1 MSQISYYSDIYK
13 KEQEKDVSILDYIS
27 MVRTGFNQDDVIKA
41 RLAKQNGDNETYTKL
56 KAKQPCLTASCTM
69 NGKDKTENSIKSLN
83 GYIVIDIDSKVDELT
98 LNKLKGDEYT
108 SIIHRSFG
116 GEGVCIFV
124 KINTDRF
131 LDSFNGLALY
141 YLQNY
146 SLVIDQ
152 SCKNKN
158 RLRYLSFDPD
168 IYHNDKGRLFKNY
181 PKKQKEKAPKVIL
194 IQSDFD
200 AIVTQITSQGIDITD
215 SEYDKFL
222 KVGFSLA
229 SEFGEGGLNYFH
241 NIVQFSHKYNQKVAE
256 KQYLNCCK
264 SNNSG
269 ITLASLYYYCKEAG
283 ITTYSEK
290 TKTIISTTSQ
300 YKRRGGKKEDV
311 YRNLEEL
318 DNIEVNEEV
327 KKAVDDIYNSKEK
340 LDKNLNDDE
349 SEICQIERF
358 IESNYKPRFN
368 EFKNV
373 EEIFS
378 GDPITDRVISSI
390 YINAQKSLPFNVN
403 KGDVLDVLNSSEL
416 ESYNPLTQFLE
427 EHKNIETNNEL
438 EKLTQTLI
446 TNQGL
451 EGDDFDPNFIPD
463 MVKKWFVS
471 LFSCLD
477 GKYSPLVLVLQGKQG
492 DGKSYWLEK
501 LLPPELQKY
510 STNSNLEGGKDDLSL
525 MHEFLLII
533 NDEFGGQTVKDAK
546 AFKELVSKNY
556 VKYRPSYARKFV
568 EFKRIALFA
577 GTTNEDEILNDSTGN
592 RRIIPI
598 RLEGIHQQSYNGI
611 DKTALLIDAYKNYY
625 LKNYDYSILK
635 TDIERLNNNTKD
647 FEIISTEEDLVN
659 QYCEVIES
667 HTYGKTTTEVI
678 TFVGL
683 QSNYKGTLFPKKISA
698 ALKKIGATSKAVKKN
713 GKNFRLWNV
722 ELT

>member
-1 MSQISYYSDIYK
+1 MISYYKSIFDKTQERDI
-13 KEQEKDVSILDYIS
+13 SLNDYVS
-27 MVRTGFNQDDVIKA
+27 MVRNGYNQDDVIKA
-41 RLAKQNGDNETYTKL
+41 RLSKQNGDEKEYKRL
-56 KAKQPCLTASCTM
+56 KEKQPVLTASCTM
-69 NGKDKTENSIKSLN
+69 KGKDKTENSIHTLN
-83 GYIVIDIDSKVDELT
+83 GYIVVDIDSKVDTNT

-108 SIIHRSFG
+108 TIIHRSFG

-124 KINTDRF
+124 KINPERF
-131 LDSFNGLALY
+131 LDSFNGLSLY

-158 RLRYLSFDPD
+158 RLRYLSFDPE
-168 IYHNDKGRLFKNY
+168 IYYNDKGKTFKEY
-181 PKKQKEKAPKVIL
+181 PKKEKKKAPKIIL
-194 IQSDFD
+194 VKSDFD
-200 AIVTQITSQGIDITD
+200 GIITQITSQGIDITD

-222 KVGFSLA
+222 KVGFAIA
-229 SEFGEGGLNYFH
+229 SEFGESGLNYFQ

-269 ITLASLYYYCKEAG
+269 ITISTLYYYAKEAG
-283 ITTYSEK
+283 IETYSEK
-290 TKTIISTTSQ
+290 TKSIISTASQ
-300 YKRRGGKKEDV
+300 YKRRKGTKEDV
-311 YRNLEEL
+311 YKNLEEL
-318 DNIEVNEEV
+318 ENIEVTDEV
-327 KKAVDDIYNSKEK
+327 KKAIDDIYASKEK

-349 SEICQIERF
+349 SEINQIERF
-358 IESNYKPRFN
+358 IDSHYKPRFN

-373 EEIFS
+373 EEIHT
-378 GDPITDRVISSI
+378 GEAITDRVISSI

-403 KGDVLDVLNSSEL
+403 KGDVLDILNSSEV
-416 ESYNPLTQFLE
+416 ESYNPLKEFLE
-427 EHKNIETNNEL
+427 KNKKIETNNEL
-438 EKLTQTLI
+438 ERLTKTLES
-446 TNQGL
+446 NQGL
-451 EGDDFDPNFIPD
+451 NDDNFDPEFIPD
-463 MVKKWFVS
+463 MIKKWLVS

-501 LLPPELQKY
+501 LLPKELQRY

-525 MHEFLLII
+525 MHEFLLIV

-598 RLEGIHQQSYNGI
+598 RLDKIHQQAYNEI
-611 DKTALLIDAYKNYY
+611 DKTALLIDAYNNYY

-635 TDIERLNNNTKD
+635 SDIERLNENTKD
-647 FEIISTEEDLVN
+647 FEIISMEEELVYK
-659 QYCEVIES
+659 YCEIIDD
-667 HTYGKTTTEVI
+667 HKKGYTTTEVI
-678 TFVGL
+678 NHLGL
-683 QSNYKGTLFPKKISA
+683 QVVIKSTIFPKKVA
-698 ALKKIGATSKAVKKN
+698 AAIKKMGATSKAIKKN
-713 GKNFRLWNV
+713 GKTFRLWNV
-722 ELT
+722 ELV